1 METFLNFSWTP
12 FLAVFAWVVN
22 RVMTRLDGL
31 ESGKSDSSAIARLDS
46 ELHEMEKRQD
56 RLLHTTVPRSEFK
69 ADIACLHA
77 RCNELSNIKEDKIKD
92 IRLVNG
98 KDKVKRNDT

>member
-22 RVMTRLDGL
+22 RVMTRLDSL
-31 ESGKSDSSAIARLDS
+31 ESGKAGSNAIARLDS

-69 ADIACLHA
+69 SDIACLHA

-92 IRLVNG
+92 IRLVNSKH
-98 KDKVKRNDT
+98 KDKKE